1 VVSSSLEKYV
11 IFLAIGGVYLDYIS
25 TILINNRNKIYVRL
39 KNKRIKLLN
48 DIFEVKIII
57 MDSFDKKIL
66 DFLQRNAKLTAKE
79 LSSEL
84 SLSQTPIYERIKKL
98 EKMGVIKD
106 YVAILDGDVVDKGL
120 IVFMNITIKEHSH
133 DSRTDFIKKI
143 SSLKDVSEL
152 YHTSGTYD
160 FLAKVRFANVKEYR
174 DFLVNHIATVSN
186 ISDIDS
192 QIVLEEIKAST
203 YINL

>member
-1 VVSSSLEKYV
+1 
-11 IFLAIGGVYLDYIS
+11 
-25 TILINNRNKIYVRL
+25 
-39 KNKRIKLLN
+39 
-48 DIFEVKIII
+48 
-57 MDSFDKKIL
+57 MDEFDKRIL
-66 DFLQRNAKLTAKE
+66 DFLQKNAKLTAKE
-79 LSSEL
+79 LSNSL

-106 YVAILDGDVVDKGL
+106 YVAILNGDVVNKGL
-120 IVFMNITIKEHSH
+120 IVFMNITIKEHNH
-133 DSRTDFIKKI
+133 HYRKKFIDKI

-152 YHTSGTYD
+152 YHTSGAYD
-160 FLAKVRFANVKEYR
+160 FLAKVRFASVKEYR
-174 DFLVNHIATVSN
+174 DFLVNHIATVEN